1 MLKLIAIAAVTMA
14 FAQPTTLTLACKGTT
29 STYLDK
35 RSDPIS
41 LGLLVDFTKRTI
53 KGFPYFPD
61 EVEITEVTELVIYFH
76 KSTDFLEFGGSMDR
90 LTGEVKGHLEANKKL
105 METTHTLSG
114 FDFAL
119 KCTPTQRMF

>member
-1 MLKLIAIAAVTMA
+1 MVAALSMTA
-14 FAQPTTLTLACKGTT
+14 HAADSTLTLACKGTT
-29 STYLDK
+29 TTYLDK
-35 RSDPIS
+35 RSDPVS

-53 KGFPYFPD
+53 KGFSFFPD
-61 EVEITEVTELVIYFH
+61 KVEEVEITEVTEIVIYFH
-76 KSTDFLEFGGSMDR
+76 RATDFLDFGGAIDR
-90 LTGEVKGHLEANKKL
+90 LTGEVRGHLESNKKL